1 MIDNFLN
8 NFFLR
13 RRHYIQLIFKWS
25 QLPLLSL
32 RSNAPLTIRGRK
44 TLFICI
50 SAWVWQLMTQSSKGE
65 HCTSSP
71 KLIWWKPLGLFF
83 FIYQHLHLK
92 HISLWK
98 TSEIIKTKQSHS
110 YCKGVSLISNDTV
123 GLHHQTSLWNGFPC
137 CCNSQQPQCL
147 QLSRLPALHVF
158 CLLSMWQ
165 GFAPLTFT
173 KAPWRIF
180 LEMIFLF

>member
-1 MIDNFLN
+1 MKSITTS
-8 NFFLR
+8 
-13 RRHYIQLIFKWS
+13 IFKIKC
-25 QLPLLSL
+25 SL
-32 RSNAPLTIRGRK
+32 NHTGEKK

-98 TSEIIKTKQSHS
+98 TSEIVKTKQSHS
-110 YCKGVSLISNDTV
+110 YCKGVSLTSNDTV